1 MNLRIIAA
9 LALIAFIM
17 TTPLSVINV
26 HAYSDH
32 PDLFVSAENSL
43 FENHFSGAMVIEV
56 VVRDSSISQLDQQL
70 GEPTVTLNG
79 KSLRMVQGSS
89 GAWYAFFA
97 NVDKAKQA
105 DQISLPGTA
114 GQNLDFGVFCDRSTD
129 PSVLGVSFSQTDGI
143 AIPNNT
149 ITGATQGTASFTACT
164 GVLGNPTNSM
174 SVIRN
179 SPGLNMNSGVGTG
192 QIGINP
198 NAWPLV
204 QLFTFS
210 NNVTIE
216 YDKAGSSEIVNLTY
230 DDMTDIS
237 MKLDRTSYPQNS
249 DVFAT
254 ISDMQ
259 LNEDPTAINS
269 WTFNVDSP
277 SATFYQA
284 FPESGSA

>member
-1 MNLRIIAA
+1 MNLHTILAF
-9 LALIAFIM
+9 ALIVLLMI
-17 TTPLSVINV
+17 TPLSVINV

-32 PDLFVSAENSL
+32 PDLFVSAENST

-79 KSLRMVQGSS
+79 TPLRMVQGSS

-105 DQISLPGTA
+105 DQISLPGTN
-114 GQNLDFGVFCDRSTD
+114 GQNFDFGVFCDRSTD
-129 PSVLGVSFSQTDGI
+129 PSVLGISFSQTDGV
-143 AIPNNT
+143 AIPNNG
-149 ITGATQGTASFTACT
+149 IFGATQGTASFTACS
-164 GVLGNPTNSM
+164 GVLGAPIGEM

-179 SPGLNMNSGVGTG
+179 TPGLNTNSGVKTG

-210 NNVTIE
+210 N
-216 YDKAGSSEIVNLTY
+216 
-230 DDMTDIS
+230 
-237 MKLDRTSYPQNS
+237 
-249 DVFAT
+249 
-254 ISDMQ
+254 
-259 LNEDPTAINS
+259 
-269 WTFNVDSP
+269 
-277 SATFYQA
+277 
-284 FPESGSA
+284 